1 MRNLKRAIKRYG
13 KHILAFTVIMI
24 LFAFSRLPVLSATE
38 RATMASRFEFTRF
51 PLPEVVEKPYHQ
63 LREVNPSLEHISGWI
78 SAVGAAVALND
89 LDGDGLDNDVC
100 YVEPRNDQVIV
111 APVPGTGDRYAPFTL
126 FPANLPYDPVTTAPM
141 GCLPGDMNEDGVM
154 DLLVYYWGR
163 TPVAFIKAG
172 GNPPYPPRRGRQEAE
187 GEKHRTLLSLNG
199 DNYLP
204 QEIVFTVEKWYTNAA
219 TFSDLDGDG
228 HHDLI
233 IGNYFPDNSEI
244 IDPYSSKIEQM
255 QDSMTRAYNGGKN
268 RVLLWRKDP
277 NKLAYEDINIFD
289 KLTTYGWTLAVGTA
303 DLDGDLLPE
312 IYFAN
317 DFGPDRLLHNQSKP
331 GHLKFAQLQGEKGL
345 TTPNSKVLGHD
356 SFKGMGVDFGDINHD
371 GLLDI
376 YVSNIADEYALE
388 ESHFLFTS
396 TGESDKIKQGIAPYK
411 DESEALGLSRSG
423 WGWETKFADFD
434 NDGELE
440 ALQATGF
447 RKGEIYRWPELQ
459 ELALGNDQ
467 LLKVTKSWFKF
478 QDGDDLSGH
487 QHNPFFVRA
496 TDGRYYDLARD
507 LGLDEPYVTR
517 GIATADVDGD
527 GDLDFVFA
535 NQWEDSYFY
544 RNDSQNTGAFLDLKL
559 LRYSND
565 SLSEAI
571 GVSVTVSLPDGQ
583 KLVAQVDGGNGHSGV
598 RSSRLH
604 FGLGKVKKDAVLPVE
619 VQWRDTQGQPHHTSL
634 LLAPGSHRVSLGS
647 TAKPASVS

>member
-1 MRNLKRAIKRYG
+1 MRNLKSVIRSYG
-13 KHILAFTVIMI
+13 KSVFALTVIVV
-24 LFAFSRLPVLSATE
+24 LFAFSCLPVLSASE
-38 RATMASRFEFTRF
+38 REAMASRFEFTRF
-51 PLPEVVEKPYHQ
+51 ALPEVVDKPYHQ
-63 LREVNPSLEHISGWI
+63 IRGVNPSLDHISGWI

-111 APVPGTGDRYAPFTL
+111 APIPGTGDRYTPFTL
-126 FPANLPYDPVTTAPM
+126 SPSNLPYDAGTTAPM

-163 TPVAFIKAG
+163 TPVAFLGKKNG
-172 GNPPYPPRRGRQEAE
+172 
-187 GEKHRTLLSLNG
+187 TLLSLNVE
-199 DNYLP
+199 NY
-204 QEIVFTVEKWYTNAA
+204 QSQDIVLTGEKWYTNAA

-228 HHDLI
+228 HNDLI

-244 IDPYSSKIEQM
+244 INPNSIEKQQM

-268 RVLLWRKDP
+268 RVLLWQKDDH
-277 NKLAYEDINIFD
+277 KVAYKDISIFD
-289 KLTTYGWTLAVGTA
+289 NKTTHGWTLAVGTA
-303 DLDGDLLPE
+303 DLNGDLLPE

-317 DFGPDRLLHNQSKP
+317 DFGPDRMLHNQSKP
-331 GHLKFAQLQGEKGL
+331 GHLQFAQIQGEKGF

-371 GLLDI
+371 GFLDI

-396 TGESDKIKQGIAPYK
+396 TGEYDKISQGIAPYK

-447 RKGEIYRWPELQ
+447 RKGEVYRWPELQ

-467 LLKVTKSWFKF
+467 LLKVSKSWFKF

-496 TDGRYYDLARD
+496 ADGRYYDLASD

-544 RNDSQNTGAFLDLKL
+544 RNDSNNTGDFLDLKL
-559 LRYSND
+559 LRNSYGSI
-565 SLSEAI
+565 SEAI
-571 GVSVTVSLPDGQ
+571 GAEVTVSLPDGR

-604 FGLGKVKKDAVLPVE
+604 FGLGKVSTDAALPIA
-619 VQWRDTQGQPHHTSL
+619 VQWRDTEGHPHQTSL
-634 LLAPGSHRVSLGS
+634 LLAPGSHIVPLEN
-647 TAKPASVS
+647 TTKVASVS

>member
-1 MRNLKRAIKRYG
+1 MRNLKRAIRRYG
-13 KHILAFTVIMI
+13 KHILALSVIII
-24 LFAFSRLPVLSATE
+24 LFAFSRLPVLSASE
-38 RATMASRFEFTRF
+38 REAMASRFEFTRF
-51 PLPEVVEKPYHQ
+51 PLPEVVGEPYHQ
-63 LREVNPSLEHISGWI
+63 IRPVNHSLEHISGWI

-89 LDGDGLDNDVC
+89 LDGDGLDNDLC

-111 APVPGTGDRYAPFTL
+111 APVPGTGDRYTPFTL
-126 FPANLPYDPVTTAPM
+126 FPANLPYDAVTTAPM
-141 GCLPGDMNEDGVM
+141 GCLPRDMNEDGVM

-163 TPVAFIKAG
+163 TPVAFL
-172 GNPPYPPRRGRQEAE
+172 
-187 GEKHRTLLSLNG
+187 GEKNGTLLSLNG
-199 DNYLP
+199 QNYQP
-204 QEIVFTVEKWYTNAA
+204 QDIVLTGEKWYTNAA
-219 TFSDLDGDG
+219 SFSDLDGDG

-233 IGNYFPDNSEI
+233 IGNYFPDNAEI
-244 IDPYSSKIEQM
+244 IDPNSTKIEAM
-255 QDSMTRAYNGGKN
+255 QDSMTRAYNGGDN
-268 RVLLWRKDP
+268 RVLLWQKDDHEV
-277 NKLAYEDINIFD
+277 AYKDIKIFD
-289 KLTTYGWTLAVGTA
+289 NQTTHGWTLAVGTA

-331 GHLKFAQLQGEKGL
+331 GQLKFALLHGKKGFN
-345 TTPNSKVLGHD
+345 TPNSKVLGHD

-396 TGESDKIKQGIAPYK
+396 TGKYDSIKKGIAPYK
-411 DESEALGLSRSG
+411 DESESLGLSRSG
-423 WGWETKFADFD
+423 WGWETKFADLD

-447 RKGEIYRWPELQ
+447 RKGEVYRWPELQ

-467 LLKVTKSWFKF
+467 LLKVSKSWFNF

-496 TDGRYYDLARD
+496 ADGRYYDLAQD
-507 LGLDEPYVTR
+507 LGLDEAYVTR

-527 GDLDFVFA
+527 GDLDFVYA

-544 RNDSQNTGAFLDLKL
+544 RNDSQGTGAFLDLKL
-559 LRYSND
+559 LRNSNG
-565 SLSEAI
+565 SISEAI
-571 GVSVTVSLPDGQ
+571 GASVTVSLPDGR

-604 FGLGKVKKDAVLPVE
+604 FGLGKLSADVALPVA
-619 VQWRDTQGQPHHTSL
+619 VQWRDTEGNPQQTSL
-634 LLAPGSHRVSLGS
+634 LLAPGSHILPLEN
-647 TAKPASVS
+647 TTKMASVS